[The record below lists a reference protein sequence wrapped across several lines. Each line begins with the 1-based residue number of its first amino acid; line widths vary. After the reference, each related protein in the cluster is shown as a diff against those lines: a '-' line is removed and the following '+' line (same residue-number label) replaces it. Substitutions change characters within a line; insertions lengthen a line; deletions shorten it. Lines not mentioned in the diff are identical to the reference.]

1 MKPVTGVLRV
11 TIKKSK
17 NIIFVIQ
24 NPDVLKSP
32 ASDTYIIFGEAKIED
47 LSAQQQQV
55 VAEQI
60 LRNKEQEAE
69 RHPATVQEVQDD
81 DEEEEVD
88 AEGIEEKDIDLVMQ
102 QTEVTRA
109 KAVKALKAA
118 DKDLVTAIM
127 NLTHG

>member
-1 MKPVTGVLRV
+1 M
-11 TIKKSK
+11 
-17 NIIFVIQ
+17 
-24 NPDVLKSP
+24 LKSP

-88 AEGIEEKDIDLVMQ
+88 AEGIEEKVGAGLAAAGAVLAAGGAGLVG
-102 QTEVTRA
+102 TCLFRV
-109 KAVKALKAA
+109 VGFVGGDAA
-118 DKDLVTAIM
+118 RVV
-127 NLTHG
+127 GRWRGWW